1 MIRERKEVAL
11 AYIQAFYTREELGI
25 DTSKYEADDISDE
38 LVLLVDEIM
47 DKMLTHTR
55 IMAVASFLSKFTY
68 KVGGMV
74 NPVTQI
80 ISFSFI
86 EKGEAKSLLTIT
98 KKGLIEDKDKIMAN
112 FFTRG
117 ALLALL
123 GGRKSEV
130 AMKLYGF

>member
-1 MIRERKEVAL
+1 MTRERKEVAL
-11 AYIQAFYTREELGI
+11 AFIQAFYTREELGI
-25 DTSKYEADDISDE
+25 DTSEYKADDISDE

-47 DKMLTHTR
+47 DKMVKNKRL
-55 IMAVASFLSKFTY
+55 MSAASFLSRFI
-68 KVGGMV
+68 
-74 NPVTQI
+74 NFNSITQVVSSHFVENDGDLDMLLEDTRK
-80 ISFSFI
+80 SF
-86 EKGEAKSLLTIT
+86 ADD
-98 KKGLIEDKDKIMAN
+98 KKQMMAN

>member
-1 MIRERKEVAL
+1 MTRERKEVTL

-25 DTSKYEADDISDE
+25 DTSEYQADDISDE

-47 DKMLTHTR
+47 DKMVKHTR
-55 IMAVASFLSKFTY
+55 MMAVASFLSKFTF

-86 EKGEAKSLLTIT
+86 EKGHKGSLLTIT
-98 KKGLIEDKDKIMAN
+98 KDNLIDDKNKIMAN

-123 GGRKSEV
+123 GGRKTEV

>member
-1 MIRERKEVAL
+1 MTRERKEVAL

-25 DTSKYEADDISDE
+25 DTSEYEADDISDE

-86 EKGEAKSLLTIT
+86 EKGHKGSLLTIT
-98 KKGLIEDKDKIMAN
+98 KYDLIEDKKKIMAN

-123 GGRKSEV
+123 GGRKQ
-130 AMKLYGF
+130 K